1 VADPST
7 SCCLATYACGQEH
20 RVVKTGMLV
29 CFTCMYIYSCRQLN
43 SFWPSLELII
53 GQIQKRSRP
62 TRVIHFTA
70 WVRP

>member
-43 SFWPSLELII
+43 SF
-53 GQIQKRSRP
+53 
-62 TRVIHFTA
+62 
-70 WVRP
+70 